1 MINSASCCSVSTT
14 DGGQFLFECVST
26 SLKRTD
32 SQFWHRGGRLKNDSL
47 GHFARYR
54 DLLVWSPEVDD
65 DDQYEDQH
73 KAIEESLVA
82 DFSVHYP
89 PSSQEDVAWF
99 RNALEHE
106 QREFFAAF
114 VFQKSRGVPEV
125 LYETMIRAAVYE
137 RDPSKNRAFVEPY
150 VATFGLRR
158 VSETLLERFEN
169 GSDQEKAG
177 VVQAMY
183 HAGLIG
189 VRDSYWRRPDS
200 DAVFKLV
207 GDLWMR
213 QRCLLLREFVSN
225 PSVLV
230 RQRIIPHLDLT
241 NVSSYPEE
249 FKPLVP
255 QAIQIARNHTDGY
268 IRHRVEIQMGSNETQ
283 LFSPLPAMDRSD
295 TEDLPE
301 GGTQESIGRATR
313 SMIPRLKSFITRLR
327 RWGP

>member
-1 MINSASCCSVSTT
+1 MR
-14 DGGQFLFECVST
+14 FLRRS
-26 SLKRTD
+26 SSDARALLKGPQPAAELFPSD
-32 SQFWHRGGRLKNDSL
+32 
-47 GHFARYR
+47 
-54 DLLVWSPEVDD
+54 
-65 DDQYEDQH
+65 
-73 KAIEESLVA
+73 

-106 QREFFAAF
+106 QRKFFAAF

-137 RDPSKNRAFVEPY
+137 RDPSKNRAFVEPC

-158 VSETLLERFEN
+158 VSETLFERFEN
-169 GSDQEKAG
+169 GSDQEKTG

-241 NVSSYPEE
+241 NVSSYPKE

-313 SMIPRLKSFITRLR
+313 SLMPDTTPQIVHYSFAAMGPLTGLALR
-327 RWGP
+327 RSQRALESLLLLPNPERLLDDNWHRD

>member
-1 MINSASCCSVSTT
+1 MTVW
-14 DGGQFLFECVST
+14 DEY
-26 SLKRTD
+26 
-32 SQFWHRGGRLKNDSL
+32 
-47 GHFARYR
+47 FARYR
-54 DLLVWSPEVDD
+54 NLPVWSPAVDD
-65 DDQYEDQH
+65 DDQWEDQR
-73 KAIEESLVA
+73 AAMEETLVA
-82 DFSVHYP
+82 DFSAHYP
-89 PSSQEDVAWF
+89 LSPEEDISWF
-99 RNALEHE
+99 RNALEDE
-106 QREFFAAF
+106 QRKFFVAF
-114 VFQKSRGVPEV
+114 VLKEPHKVPEA
-125 LYETMIRAAVYE
+125 LYESMMRAAVYE
-137 RDPSKNRAFVEPY
+137 RDPSKNRAFVEPC
-150 VATFGLRR
+150 VRTFGLRR
-158 VSETLLERFEN
+158 VSETLLEWFEN

-177 VVQAMY
+177 AVQAMY
-183 HAGLIG
+183 HVGLIG

-200 DAVFKLV
+200 DAAFKLV

-295 TEDLPE
+295 TENLPE

-313 SMIPRLKSFITRLR
+313 NPIPSLRSFITRLR
-327 RWGP
+327 RWRP

>member
-1 MINSASCCSVSTT
+1 MTVW
-14 DGGQFLFECVST
+14 DEY
-26 SLKRTD
+26 
-32 SQFWHRGGRLKNDSL
+32 
-47 GHFARYR
+47 FARYR
-54 DLLVWSPEVDD
+54 NLPVWSPAVDD
-65 DDQYEDQH
+65 DDQWEDQR
-73 KAIEESLVA
+73 AAMEETLVA
-82 DFSVHYP
+82 DFSAHYP
-89 PSSQEDVAWF
+89 LSSQEDISWF

-106 QREFFAAF
+106 QRKFFVAF
-114 VFQKSRGVPEV
+114 VLKEPHKVPET
-125 LYETMIRAAVYE
+125 LYESMMRAGVYE
-137 RDPSKNRAFVEPY
+137 RDPSKNRAFVEPC

-158 VSETLLERFEN
+158 VSETLLEWFEN

-177 VVQAMY
+177 AVQAMY
-183 HAGLIG
+183 HVGLIG

-268 IRHRVEIQMGSNETQ
+268 IRHRVEIQIGTNETQ
-283 LFSPLPAMDRSD
+283 LFSPLPAMDLSD
-295 TEDLPE
+295 TENLPE

-313 SMIPRLKSFITRLR
+313 NPIPRLKSFITRLR
-327 RWGP
+327 RWRP

>member
-1 MINSASCCSVSTT
+1 MTVW
-14 DGGQFLFECVST
+14 DEY
-26 SLKRTD
+26 
-32 SQFWHRGGRLKNDSL
+32 
-47 GHFARYR
+47 FARYR
-54 DLLVWSPEVDD
+54 DLPDWSQEVDH
-65 DDQYEDQH
+65 DDQDED
-73 KAIEESLVA
+73 KRTAMEESLVA

-99 RNALEHE
+99 RNALEHQE
-106 QREFFAAF
+106 RKFFAAF
-114 VFQKSRGVPEV
+114 VFQKPRTVPEV
-125 LYETMIRAAVYE
+125 LYETMIRAAIYE
-137 RDPSKNRAFVEPY
+137 PDPSRNRAFVEPC

-158 VSETLLERFEN
+158 VSETLLGRLEN

-177 VVQAMY
+177 AVQAMY
-183 HAGLIG
+183 HVGLIG
-189 VRDSYWRRPDS
+189 VRDTYWRRPDS

-230 RQRIIPHLDLT
+230 RQRIIPHLNLT

-255 QAIQIARNHTDGY
+255 LAIQIARDHTDGY

-283 LFSPLPAMDRSD
+283 LFSPLPAMDHPPD

-301 GGTQESIGRATR
+301 GGTQESIRRATR
-313 SMIPRLKSFITRLR
+313 NSVPRLKSFTTRLR
-327 RWGP
+327 RWRP

>member
-1 MINSASCCSVSTT
+1 MTVW
-14 DGGQFLFECVST
+14 DKYL
-26 SLKRTD
+26 
-32 SQFWHRGGRLKNDSL
+32 
-47 GHFARYR
+47 ARYR
-54 DLLVWSPEVDD
+54 DLPVWFPEVDD
-65 DDQYEDQH
+65 HDQYEDQR
-73 KAIEESLVA
+73 KAMEESLVA
-82 DFSVHYP
+82 DFTAHYP
-89 PSSQEDVAWF
+89 PSSLEDVAWF

-106 QREFFAAF
+106 QRKFFAAF
-114 VFQKSRGVPEV
+114 VVQEPRKVPEV
-125 LYETMIRAAVYE
+125 LYEPMVRAAVYE
-137 RDPSKNRAFVEPY
+137 RDPSKNRAFVVPC
-150 VATFGLRR
+150 VASFGLLR
-158 VSETLLERFEN
+158 VSETLLEWFEN
-169 GSDQEKAG
+169 GSDLEKAG
-177 VVQAMY
+177 AVQAMY
-183 HAGLIG
+183 HVGLIG
-189 VRDSYWRRPDS
+189 VPDSYWRRPDS

-207 GDLWMR
+207 GDLWVR

-268 IRHRVEIQMGSNETQ
+268 IRHRVEIQMSSNETQ

-313 SMIPRLKSFITRLR
+313 NPIAHLIARLR
-327 RWGP
+327 RWRP